1 MDNRRGADAEVVGSS
16 HQRSS
21 TIVCMYVVEGRIY
34 VYQGL
39 TDEQVVDF
47 DSALA
52 ADIFLENDITCAT
65 TI

>member
-1 MDNRRGADAEVVGSS
+1 MRQQLAVCINIVVLLCRYVVG
-16 HQRSS
+16 
-21 TIVCMYVVEGRIY
+21 GRIY
-34 VYQGL
+34 PGL
-39 TDEQVVDF
+39 TDEQVVAF

>member
-1 MDNRRGADAEVVGSS
+1 
-16 HQRSS
+16 
-21 TIVCMYVVEGRIY
+21 MYVVEGRIY